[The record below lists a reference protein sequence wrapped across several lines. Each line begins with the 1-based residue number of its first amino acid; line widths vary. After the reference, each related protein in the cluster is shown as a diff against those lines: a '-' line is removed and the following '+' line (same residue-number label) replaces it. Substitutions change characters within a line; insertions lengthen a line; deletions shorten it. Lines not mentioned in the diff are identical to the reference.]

1 MQTLWFWLTSVM
13 VAIYATMD
21 GFDFGAGILH
31 PFVAKTDRER
41 RQVLAAIGPYWDG
54 NEVWLLAG
62 GGAMFVAFPKVLAAG
77 FSGLYLA
84 MFLVIWTLILR
95 GIAIEFRS
103 HVKLDLWRSF
113 WDVVFFVAS
122 ALMPIFLGAA
132 LGNIVRGVPLDDHGQ
147 FNLPLF
153 THFAPHNP
161 VGILDWYTVL
171 VGLFVWAT
179 IAAHGSRFLSWKT
192 DGEVRLRCRKLAL
205 PLWCAATGL
214 GVTATFATAQ
224 VNPDIY
230 VNLLKAP
237 LAWFGLVLFV
247 AGMLAVFFAQPTG
260 RDLAGIHRQQ
270 HFHRWHIG
278 RHSGLGIPR
287 HVALDNRFSMEPYR
301 AQCFSEPR
309 GLDSW
314 REVVVSGFSLGG
326 WLLFHR
332 VSFASWQS
340 PGRCRWRGVLIPQ
353 SPAEFALSGL
363 LIKMNGTLE

>member
-103 HVKLDLWRSF
+103 HVKLDLWRTF

-179 IAAHGSRFLSWKT
+179 IAAHGSLFLSWKT
-192 DGEVRLRCRKLAL
+192 DGEMRLRCRKLAL
-205 PLWCAATGL
+205 PLWCVATGL
-214 GVTATFATAQ
+214 GVTATFATAR

-230 VNLLKAP
+230 VNLPKAP
-237 LAWFGLVLFV
+237 LAWFGLVLFL
-247 AGMLAVFFAQPTG
+247 AGMLAVFFAQPKG
-260 RDLAGIHRQQ
+260 RDLLAFIGSSTFIIGILVATAGSVFPVMLRSTIDSAWSLTAHNASVSQGGLIAGA
-270 HFHRWHIG
+270 RW
-278 RHSGLGIPR
+278 
-287 HVALDNRFSMEPYR
+287 
-301 AQCFSEPR
+301 
-309 GLDSW
+309 
-314 REVVVSGFSLGG
+314 
-326 WLLFHR
+326 WLLGFPLVVGYFYIVFRLHR
-332 VSFASWQS
+332 GKAQAAAD
-340 PGRCRWRGVLIPQ
+340 GEGY
-353 SPAEFALSGL
+353 
-363 LIKMNGTLE
+363 